1 MCVFC
6 GKISALMPHSRC
18 NIFALRQYIALKW
31 VRCADAR
38 YLAFVAGIGE
48 VLMDAQ
54 HNCDEDDRGVKSLR
68 KRPYAEPVLVALG
81 SFSELTLNV
90 GSRGNNDGGR
100 QSGRRSTRA

>member
-1 MCVFC
+1 MGCVFAC
-6 GKISALMPHSRC
+6 YRS
-18 NIFALRQYIALKW
+18 
-31 VRCADAR
+31 
-38 YLAFVAGIGE
+38 FVAGRE
-48 VLMDAQ
+48 ENFMDAQ

-90 GSRGNNDGGR
+90 GSRGKNDGGR

>member
-1 MCVFC
+1 LRSVRVSCYLSQGIGCVVAC
-6 GKISALMPHSRC
+6 YRS
-18 NIFALRQYIALKW
+18 
-31 VRCADAR
+31 
-38 YLAFVAGIGE
+38 FVAGRE
-48 VLMDAQ
+48 ENFMDAR
-54 HNCDEDDRGVKSLR
+54 HNCDEDDRGVKSPP